1 MNCITILSKLIRIN
15 IKENYAIICCE
26 VFSISLYLSHKIIH
40 NSLCIPYLI
49 HRKLKTNGTITFQHF
64 RKVGT
69 HLVIRY
75 VITNNYHLKLKYWIL
90 FYRLTTHKTTIVLL
104 NELEYV
110 HFTSNQF
117 IIKHSIIVSTLLIF
131 QMIFLLYKSEIFL

>member
-49 HRKLKTNGTITFQHF
+49 HRKLKTMAPLLFSILE
-64 RKVGT
+64 KLDT

-117 IIKHSIIVSTLLIF
+117 IIRTLYNSQHTSHISNDIPAL
-131 QMIFLLYKSEIFL
+131 